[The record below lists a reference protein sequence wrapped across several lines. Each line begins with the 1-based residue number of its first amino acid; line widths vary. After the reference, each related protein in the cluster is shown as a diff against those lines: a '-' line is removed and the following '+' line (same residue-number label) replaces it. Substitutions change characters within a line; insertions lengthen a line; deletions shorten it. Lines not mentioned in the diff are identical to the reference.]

1 MYLFFDTETTGLAR
15 NWKAPITQVDNWPRI
30 VQLGWV
36 ACSEAGEVIG
46 ETEHI
51 IKPDGYTIP
60 VEASR
65 VHGIST
71 EQAMSVGVPIKQALF
86 EFQAAAS
93 AYPVGVAHNLKFD
106 ESVLGAEFIRAGL
119 LNPLAQM
126 KRICTM
132 QSSTNFCRIPGQYG
146 FKWPTLEELYKKL
159 FGESPAGAHSASGD
173 ARACARCFF
182 ELKQRKVIR

>member
-15 NWKAPITQVDNWPRI
+15 NWKAPVTDVANWPRI

-36 ACSEAGEVIG
+36 ECDDAGAVINQA
-46 ETEHI
+46 EWI

-60 VEASR
+60 PEASR
-65 VHGIST
+65 IHGIT
-71 EQAMSVGVPIKQALF
+71 MEKAIGTGVPIGQALAAF
-86 EFQAAAS
+86 AAAADS
-93 AYPVGVAHNLKFD
+93 HTIGVAHNLKFD

-119 LNPLAQM
+119 TNPLAKL

-132 QSSTNFCRIPGQYG
+132 QASTAYCRIEGQYG
-146 FKWPTLEELYKKL
+146 FKWPTLEELYRRL
-159 FGESPAGAHSASGD
+159 FDEAPAAAHSASGD

-182 ELKQRKVIR
+182 ELRQRKVIA